1 MESVYFQ
8 MVVSDDESYGSGQFC
23 GVSISGEGVFIR
35 LSFFFWK
42 PQNKTQ
48 PNPTRYKNEVQI

>member
-1 MESVYFQ
+1 

-35 LSFFFWK
+35 LSFFF
-42 PQNKTQ
+42 
-48 PNPTRYKNEVQI
+48 